1 MAIIPSQELNKNLSF
16 ATPDQEKQK
25 QLFYVFGL
33 ILVALGTIVYFG
45 FYGGGTSF
53 GLSAGEILVANYDKQ
68 QKVQG
73 LDNILGGLK
82 ATKLDNSFF
91 QNKKFEQLTIF
102 GQLPIVIG
110 PQGRDNPFAPF

>member
-1 MAIIPSQELNKNLSF
+1 MAIIPSQDLNRNLNF
-16 ATPDQEKQK
+16 ITPDQEKQRE
-25 QLFYVFGL
+25 LFYVFGL
-33 ILVALGTIVYFG
+33 ILVVLGVVVYFG
-45 FYGGGTSF
+45 FLGGGASF
-53 GLSAGEILVANYDKQ
+53 SLSAGEILVADYNKQ
-68 QKVQG
+68 QKVAG

-82 ATKLDNSFF
+82 AVKLDNSFF